1 MQAIT
6 RVIEILRLCDGQGRL
21 IIKKTLTLISY
32 FSVAMSVWV
41 AGKWKC
47 LVGLL
52 LLRYLRKLINYV
64 VNKLWNQF

>member
-41 AGKWKC
+41 AGKMKMSGWVTPTSLAK
-47 LVGLL
+47 
-52 LLRYLRKLINYV
+52 KI
-64 VNKLWNQF
+64 NKLNGK